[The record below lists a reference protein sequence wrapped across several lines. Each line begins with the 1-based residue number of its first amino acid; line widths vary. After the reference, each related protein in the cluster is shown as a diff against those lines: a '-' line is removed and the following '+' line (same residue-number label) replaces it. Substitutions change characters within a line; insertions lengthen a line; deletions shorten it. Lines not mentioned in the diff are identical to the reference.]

1 MKKLKRKTVIN
12 IHKTQN
18 EIGKNLTE
26 RANCCVYNKNIRKR
40 SGEKLRL
47 ECGWM
52 NREKNRWETDG
63 KFRNGYTKENVKFR
77 KVKEKQRLLT
87 KTKTK

>member
-1 MKKLKRKTVIN
+1 M
-12 IHKTQN
+12 
-18 EIGKNLTE
+18 
-26 RANCCVYNKNIRKR
+26 R

-63 KFRNGYTKENVKFR
+63 KFRNGYTEEYVKFR